1 MSIRKLIADIVYPE
15 YKQAL
20 VNSANHSVKHL
31 TEKLEE
37 RHHREEVE
45 KQNEKLNKIIEEQN
59 AEIINLINVSNLS
72 DIDEFLTKNYREISK
87 FAYKDK
93 RKYTAYFNKRY
104 KSWNYSVYPN
114 EMIQPHK
121 YVVCKF
127 RESIGVLPGDKKQAI
142 LKIGQSVDNE
152 LKWVADEYTTGM
164 IDFYHSPTESLVSE
178 NVDCVAEYEKI
189 RTKEGLKTVKDLKK
203 GDLVLSYDFDKKEFV
218 YKPILNVWD
227 KGELEVYR
235 VKFLNGQHIDVTENH
250 NMFMRNSKYGKG
262 ASTYEKTTLSSVEL
276 NGQSWEKKTPCILKA
291 KYEALD
297 DSEHDVEDF
306 FILGHYLAEGYHNT
320 KTGHIETSGH
330 DVIDYILPM
339 LDKKE
344 IPYHLRYNNSGCP
357 VVTINNCEFKDW
369 LKTILMGCFKLG
381 LPEKYLWLPEEKIEA
396 ILDGYFL
403 GDGHYNTNCWGKTS
417 KFYST
422 SSDLFA
428 EQLQIL
434 LTNVGRPPYSYHQLD
449 HQGAGN
455 KPIWRI
461 RDSDYSYH
469 RTSYGYNGLSETSIG
484 SIEKIGKIKCYDFEV
499 KDTHLFFFA
508 NGVISHNCESH
519 SFLVASIKP
528 DNIGVAFGMCHG
540 VGHAWNVFEYNGEL
554 WCMETNTV
562 ANFLNSGNTRAFK
575 YSAQTGYKIHLIF
588 TKDKTYEVD
597 ASTDFGVRVK

>member
-127 RESIGVLPGDKKQAI
+127 RESIGVLPRDKKQAI

-262 ASTYEKTTLSSVEL
+262 AST
-276 NGQSWEKKTPCILKA
+276 
-291 KYEALD
+291 
-297 DSEHDVEDF
+297 
-306 FILGHYLAEGYHNT
+306 
-320 KTGHIETSGH
+320 
-330 DVIDYILPM
+330 
-339 LDKKE
+339 
-344 IPYHLRYNNSGCP
+344 
-357 VVTINNCEFKDW
+357 
-369 LKTILMGCFKLG
+369 
-381 LPEKYLWLPEEKIEA
+381 
-396 ILDGYFL
+396 
-403 GDGHYNTNCWGKTS
+403 
-417 KFYST
+417 
-422 SSDLFA
+422 
-428 EQLQIL
+428 
-434 LTNVGRPPYSYHQLD
+434 
-449 HQGAGN
+449 
-455 KPIWRI
+455 
-461 RDSDYSYH
+461 
-469 RTSYGYNGLSETSIG
+469 
-484 SIEKIGKIKCYDFEV
+484 
-499 KDTHLFFFA
+499 
-508 NGVISHNCESH
+508 
-519 SFLVASIKP
+519 
-528 DNIGVAFGMCHG
+528 
-540 VGHAWNVFEYNGEL
+540 
-554 WCMETNTV
+554 
-562 ANFLNSGNTRAFK
+562 
-575 YSAQTGYKIHLIF
+575 
-588 TKDKTYEVD
+588 
-597 ASTDFGVRVK
+597 